1 MRQFNIQMLA
11 QNAQYCYGPNY
22 SNHSLSQKEVEHSR
36 VEIQNGHEVQQ
47 DGNMQKRSNN
57 SLNENENERKE
68 EKKKLIKQ

>member
-1 MRQFNIQMLA
+1 MLSIVMDPIIPIIVFPKRKW
-11 QNAQYCYGPNY
+11 NT
-22 SNHSLSQKEVEHSR
+22 VV

-68 EKKKLIKQ
+68 EKKKLIKQRLLPCS

>member
-1 MRQFNIQMLA
+1 MLA

-22 SNHSLSQKEVEHSR
+22 SNHGLSKKEVEHSS

-57 SLNENENERKE
+57 SLNENENECKE